1 VPLAEFQLQYS
12 GKGGEWIQTI
22 TEQYL
27 ADKMKFD
34 YIVGVELFATT
45 DSGRFLQEQNST
57 AFFFGNAI
65 FGNLPSP
72 PIFGNHPVPT
82 REQVQESQAAA
93 LEDTNALQQA
103 FDDENIIVT
112 LVGIEKLEPS
122 ISSSSS
128 SFANAGLLF
137 ASVTVAVVG
146 VLVL

>member
-1 VPLAEFQLQYS
+1 MPLAEFQLQYS

-34 YIVGVELFATT
+34 YIVGVELFATE
-45 DSGRFLQEQNST
+45 SGRFLQEQNST

-93 LEDTNALQQA
+93 LEDANALQQA
-103 FDDENIIVT
+103 FDDENVTVT
-112 LVGIEKLEPS
+112 LVSIAQLEPS

-137 ASVTVAVVG
+137 ASVTVAVLG